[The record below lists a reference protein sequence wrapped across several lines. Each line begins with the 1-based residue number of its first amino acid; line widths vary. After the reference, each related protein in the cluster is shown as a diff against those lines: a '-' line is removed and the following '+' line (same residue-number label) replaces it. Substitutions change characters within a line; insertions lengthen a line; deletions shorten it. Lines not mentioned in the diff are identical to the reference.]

1 MGGLD
6 LFEQPGTKTVFQ
18 QPAKDIFSPALDSGG
33 NMLTHVPGF
42 RVGHASDIVGCTG
55 CTVILCPEGTVGGVD
70 IRGSATGTRE
80 LDPLSPL
87 HLVPHIHAV
96 LLAGGSAFGL
106 DAAAGVMQYLE
117 ERGIGFDVQ
126 VTRVPIVPTAIL
138 FDLRLG
144 DARARP
150 DARMAYA
157 ACQQATNG
165 PIQEGSI
172 GAGTGATVGKLYGIG
187 QAMKAGL
194 GTAGVD
200 LPSGARVAALAV
212 VNAYGD
218 VRDPSTGRLLVG
230 AREASRG
237 HCLADTA
244 AAMRRGVTR
253 KGYTAESTT
262 LAVVATNAHL
272 TKEQATKLAQV
283 SHHGLVRTIVPVH
296 TTLDG
301 DLVIALASGAAEA
314 DLNSLG
320 LAAADVV
327 AEAILRA
334 VRKAT
339 ALGGLPAWTDLQE
352 RSGSRGEGRPDV
364 GPE

>member
-1 MGGLD
+1 M
-6 LFEQPGTKTVFQ
+6 TR
-18 QPAKDIFSPALDSGG
+18 I
-33 NMLTHVPGF
+33 PGF
-42 RVGHASDIVGCTG
+42 LVGHASDSVGCTG

-70 IRGSATGTRE
+70 IRGSAAGTRE
-80 LDPLSPL
+80 LEALSPL
-87 HLVPHIHAV
+87 HLVPHVHGV

-157 ACQQATNG
+157 ACQQAADS
-165 PIQEGSI
+165 PIAEGSV

-187 QAMKAGL
+187 RAMKAGL
-194 GTAGVD
+194 GAAGLD
-200 LPSGARVAALAV
+200 LPGSVQVAALAV
-212 VNAYGD
+212 VNAFGD
-218 VRDPSTGRLLVG
+218 VCDPSTGRLLAG
-230 AREASRG
+230 AREAPESLR
-237 HCLADTA
+237 LVDTA

-253 KGYTAESTT
+253 QGYTAESTT
-262 LAVVATNAHL
+262 LAVVATNARL
-272 TKEQATKLAQV
+272 TKAQATKMAQV
-283 SHHGLVRTIVPVH
+283 AHQGLVRTIVPVH

-301 DLVIALASGAAEA
+301 DLVIGLATGMVEA
-314 DLNSLG
+314 DVDVLG
-320 LAAADVV
+320 LAAADAV

-334 VRKAT
+334 ATKAT
-339 ALGGLPAWTDLQE
+339 ALGGLPAWADLQ
-352 RSGSRGEGRPDV
+352 GRPSD
-364 GPE
+364 

>member
-1 MGGLD
+1 
-6 LFEQPGTKTVFQ
+6 
-18 QPAKDIFSPALDSGG
+18 
-33 NMLTHVPGF
+33 MLTRIPGF
-42 RVGHASDIVGCTG
+42 RVGHASDTVGCTG
-55 CTVILCPEGTVGGVD
+55 CTVILCPEDTVGGVD
-70 IRGSATGTRE
+70 VRGSAAGTRE
-80 LDPLSPL
+80 LDALSPL
-87 HLVPHIHAV
+87 HLVPYVHAI

-165 PIQEGSI
+165 PIEEGSV
-172 GAGTGATVGKLYGIG
+172 GAGTGATVGKLHGIR

-200 LPSGARVAALAV
+200 LPGGVQVAALAV
-212 VNAYGD
+212 VNAFGD
-218 VRDPSTGRLLVG
+218 VRDPSTGSLLAG
-230 AREASRG
+230 AREAPESHR
-237 HCLADTA
+237 LVDTA

-262 LAVVATNAHL
+262 LAVVATNARL
-272 TKEQATKLAQV
+272 TKAQATKMAQMA
-283 SHHGLVRTIVPVH
+283 HQGLVRTIVPVH

-301 DLVIALASGAAEA
+301 DLVIGLAIGTVEA
-314 DLNSLG
+314 DLNAVG
-320 LAAADVV
+320 LVAADAV
-327 AEAILRA
+327 AEAILNA
-334 VRKAT
+334 VKKAT
-339 ALGGLPAWTDLQE
+339 TLGGLPAWADLQA
-352 RSGSRGEGRPDV
+352 RPDS
-364 GPE
+364 

>member
-1 MGGLD
+1 
-6 LFEQPGTKTVFQ
+6 
-18 QPAKDIFSPALDSGG
+18 
-33 NMLTHVPGF
+33 MLTRIPGF

-70 IRGSATGTRE
+70 VRGSAAGTRE

-87 HLVPHIHAV
+87 HLVPHVHGV

-117 ERGIGFDVQ
+117 ERNIGFDVQ

-157 ACQQATNG
+157 ACQQATDG
-165 PIQEGSI
+165 PIQEGSV
-172 GAGTGATVGKLYGIG
+172 GAGTGATVGKFHGIG
-187 QAMKAGL
+187 QAMKGGLGAAGL
-194 GTAGVD
+194 D
-200 LPSGARVAALAV
+200 LPGGVQVAALVV

-218 VRDPSTGRLLVG
+218 VRDPSTGRLLAG
-230 AREASRG
+230 AREAPQG
-237 HCLADTA
+237 HRLVDTA
-244 AAMRRGVTR
+244 AAMRHGVAR

-272 TKEQATKLAQV
+272 TKAQATKMAQV
-283 SHHGLVRTIVPVH
+283 AHHGLVRTIIPVH

-301 DLVIALASGAAEA
+301 DLVIGLATGPAEGGIEA
-314 DLNSLG
+314 DLNAVG
-320 LAAADVV
+320 LAAADAV
-327 AEAILRA
+327 AEAVLRA
-334 VRKAT
+334 VTKAT
-339 ALGGLPAWTDLQE
+339 ALGGLPAWADLQ
-352 RSGSRGEGRPDV
+352 GRPDD
-364 GPE
+364 